1 MTRPAAVPPAPTL
14 ALRASQLAAFL
25 VPGVALSVPSGYS
38 VGAAAL
44 ALAALVFV
52 RQWWGQPWDRRAVVL
67 GGLIAVMGVL
77 WSLSFDG
84 WSLKPRNDQFYK
96 YLLAIA
102 GLGFLQLYA
111 PKVRPLGWGM
121 LAGALGAGL
130 VACYQMGWTDSAVR
144 RFVRDAGPLL
154 DRLVDLTRS
163 DCTTRNQRKAQEL
176 SRRMDALEERIE
188 VLAVEEELA
197 AIRPDLDGKAV
208 IELLGIEPGPVVGR
222 ALNHLLELR
231 LEEGPLEP
239 ERAEAELLKWW
250 ADQNA

>member
-1 MTRPAAVPPAPTL
+1 M
-14 ALRASQLAAFL
+14 
-25 VPGVALSVPSGYS
+25 YK
-38 VGAAAL
+38 
-44 ALAALVFV
+44 
-52 RQWWGQPWDRRAVVL
+52 RQ
-67 GGLIAVMGVL
+67 
-77 WSLSFDG
+77 
-84 WSLKPRNDQFYK
+84 
-96 YLLAIA
+96 
-102 GLGFLQLYA
+102 
-111 PKVRPLGWGM
+111 
-121 LAGALGAGL
+121 
-130 VACYQMGWTDSAVR
+130 
-144 RFVRDAGPLL
+144 
-154 DRLVDLTRS
+154 RLVDLTRS

-231 LEEGPLEP
+231 LDEGPLEP